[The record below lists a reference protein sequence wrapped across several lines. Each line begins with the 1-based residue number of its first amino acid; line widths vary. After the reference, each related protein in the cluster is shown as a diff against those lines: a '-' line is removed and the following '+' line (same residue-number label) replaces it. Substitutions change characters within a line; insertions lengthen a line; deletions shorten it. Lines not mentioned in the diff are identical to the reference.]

1 MKLSARS
8 VLWLLP
14 LLLTGCFHKTH
25 TAQTPPLAPAIAK
38 PPPPNITPVE
48 LPPGA
53 TMIPT
58 QPTENATVP
67 SQPTQPPARPRRP
80 VSKPA
85 QDTNPQQTAVAS
97 PEVSAVGQ
105 LSSGDSS
112 DFRRQAIESIN
123 STERS
128 VNSINRRLSD
138 SEQVTVTHIREFLKQ
153 AKAALASGDVD
164 GARNLAAKAKVLLGE
179 LTAP

>member
-25 TAQTPPLAPAIAK
+25 TAQTPALAPAIAK
-38 PPPPNITPVE
+38 PPPPNTTPVE
-48 LPPGA
+48 LPAGA
-53 TMIPT
+53 TTIPT
-58 QPTENATVP
+58 QPTENASVP
-67 SQPTQPPARPRRP
+67 SKPTQPPARPRKP
-80 VSKPA
+80 VSKPV
-85 QDTNPQQTAVAS
+85 QDTNPQQAVVAS

-112 DFRRQAIESIN
+112 DLWRQTADAIN

-128 VNSINRRLSD
+128 LNAIKRRLNS

-164 GARNLAAKAKVLLGE
+164 GARNLTAKAKVLLGE